1 MGGST
6 VIEGIDDRASMVET
20 QKTFDLL
27 GKLLGI
33 HFQEI
38 FFFSEMGKG
47 GFWNIQ
53 NANSN
58 YQNSLFHSLSIV
70 VLICLQSAGLK
81 QLAIGVNCYW

>member
-38 FFFSEMGKG
+38 FFFLKWAKVVSEISKMLTVITK
-47 GFWNIQ
+47 
-53 NANSN
+53 
-58 YQNSLFHSLSIV
+58 IV
-70 VLICLQSAGLK
+70 YFIACPLWC
-81 QLAIGVNCYW
+81 

>member
-1 MGGST
+1 M
-6 VIEGIDDRASMVET
+6 IEGIDDRASMVET

-47 GFWNIQ
+47 GF
-53 NANSN
+53 
-58 YQNSLFHSLSIV
+58 
-70 VLICLQSAGLK
+70 
-81 QLAIGVNCYW
+81 